1 MTDIW
6 FEFSN
11 SCLIKAKLNTEE
23 RVFGEP
29 ATPPLQK
36 MYCWITCNKATEGM
50 KQNAKIKE
58 FAFEL
63 LAGVLKSLTKL
74 KKIGSGWQAI
84 MCCLCKKDK
93 LKIQ

>member
-1 MTDIW
+1 
-6 FEFSN
+6 
-11 SCLIKAKLNTEE
+11 
-23 RVFGEP
+23 
-29 ATPPLQK
+29 
-36 MYCWITCNKATEGM
+36 M

-74 KKIGSGWQAI
+74 KKIASGRQAF
-84 MCCLCKKDK
+84 MCCLYKDK